1 MGLSMGDKLRCAP
14 FSLLHTALNDVKLH
28 EFFGVSERT
37 TRRWQAAGADLKSAP
52 RLLAFLRNLARPSES
67 VERRLE
73 DSDCERKLA
82 SLLNADETGD
92 SFEDM
97 VKDLAGDPDFE
108 PFFALPESKEEED
121 AGIGAFE
128 ARLMADLRQAL
139 TGFSILVRMLEHG
152 DRPDPDYMDK
162 AFNGDARIVLADGGP
177 RITDRDLIAVAIA
190 AEHLM
195 AAQINRFKKVAEMM
209 LARDA

>member
-1 MGLSMGDKLRCAP
+1 M
-14 FSLLHTALNDVKLH
+14 KLH

-37 TRRWQAAGADLKSAP
+37 TRRWQAAGADLTNAP
-52 RLLAFLRNLARPSES
+52 SLLRFLRNLARPSAS

-73 DSDCERKLA
+73 DPDCERKLA
-82 SLLNADETGD
+82 SLLNTDTPED

-97 VKDLAGDPDFE
+97 VRDIAGDPDFE
-108 PFFALPESKEEED
+108 PFFALPDPAEGDGDD
-121 AGIGAFE
+121 ASIGAFE
-128 ARLMADLRQAL
+128 ARLMADLKQAL

-177 RITDRDLIAVAIA
+177 RITDRDLVAVVIA

-195 AAQINRFKKVAEMM
+195 AAQIHRFKQLAEGM
-209 LARDA
+209 LARGR